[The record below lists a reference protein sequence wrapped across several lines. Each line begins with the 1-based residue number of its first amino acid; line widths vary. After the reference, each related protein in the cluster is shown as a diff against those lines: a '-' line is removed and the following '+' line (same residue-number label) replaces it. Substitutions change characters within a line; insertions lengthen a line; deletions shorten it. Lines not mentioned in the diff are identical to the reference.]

1 MKVLRGALN
10 SCAPVSSNAIQP
22 DQKGTQVTKT
32 LFILNAPPYGTERS
46 YNGMRL
52 VNALSK
58 GDNDEVRVFLLADA
72 VACARRGQKTPD
84 GYYNV
89 ARMLRVAVRQGVL
102 VGT

>member
-1 MKVLRGALN
+1 
-10 SCAPVSSNAIQP
+10 
-22 DQKGTQVTKT
+22 
-32 LFILNAPPYGTERS
+32 
-46 YNGMRL
+46 MRL